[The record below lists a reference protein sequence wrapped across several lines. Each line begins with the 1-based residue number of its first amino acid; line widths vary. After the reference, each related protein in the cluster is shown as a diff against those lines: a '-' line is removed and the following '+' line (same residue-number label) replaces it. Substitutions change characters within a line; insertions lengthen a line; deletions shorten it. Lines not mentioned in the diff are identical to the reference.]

1 MALQA
6 GEGPVDW
13 PVRLAGWG
21 DRPGEARGGEGEGG
35 EEKKEGGA
43 SWSKALEAG
52 RSWAPV
58 DNKEMLEQKM
68 GVREALCH
76 PSSLHPFRLGA
87 FKNDLVSKGPSI
99 LSWGGLE
106 LHGAV
111 GRRGEAGAG
120 PHLTQMERHPRARLS
135 QGSHRVRQA
144 ASG

>member
-6 GEGPVDW
+6 GERPVDW
-13 PVRLAGWG
+13 QAPG
-21 DRPGEARGGEGEGG
+21 DRPGEARGKEGEGG
-35 EEKKEGGA
+35 EGKQEGGA

-52 RSWAPV
+52 RSWAPME
-58 DNKEMLEQKM
+58 DNKEILEKM

-87 FKNDLVSKGPSI
+87 FKKDLVSKGPSI
-99 LSWGGLE
+99 LSQGGLG
-106 LHGAV
+106 LHGAA